1 MYPGSLYSP
10 FMIRNPKLF
19 YVALATAFVG
29 VIVRHGA
36 SIESSLGMQD
46 VITSLPGPTLWLGIA
61 GALIVLSLI
70 PLGGAGRSTSRQ
82 DPRRLFLKEDIQRV
96 ATHVNTMTAQEEPD
110 VRLIVDYTI
119 FQAIAADASDIHF
132 DPMRSGMALRYRV
145 EGMMKD
151 VTIIPLALAGPIAN
165 RLKVISN
172 LVIYREALPQ
182 DGRFGKGGS
191 GQSMVELERS
201 GLAKADFRIA
211 FMPTLHGERIVI
223 RILGGGDDY
232 MDFTELGMADQE
244 QRIMHRLLE
253 QPQGMVILTGPTG
266 SGKSTT
272 IYASLSAIQKQ
283 THAVRSIAT
292 LEDPIE
298 FDMEGINQSQVDE
311 GRDFTFDKGL
321 RAILRQDPDV
331 IMVGE
336 IRDPETAR
344 VAVQAGMTGHLIITT
359 VHAGS
364 SAASFSRLLEIGV
377 APYSL
382 NSALTAVIAQRLVR
396 KICTGCKKERGFT
409 EHDLRDLDMA
419 TPPGDFKLF
428 YGTGCEICSGSGYH
442 GRTALFEILEVTEP
456 IRKLV
461 ADGASADAIQ
471 QHAREAGMR
480 SLFKTAID
488 AVGVG
493 LTTPE
498 EVARVISK
506 DER

>member
-1 MYPGSLYSP
+1 MCPGSLYP
-10 FMIRNPKLF
+10 LFMIRNPKLF
-19 YVALATAFVG
+19 YVALAAAFVG
-29 VIVRHGA
+29 VLVRHGT
-36 SIESSLGMQD
+36 SIESALGMQG
-46 VITSLPGPTLWLGIA
+46 VITSLPAPTVWLGIA

-70 PLGGAGRSTSRQ
+70 PFGGSGRSVPKQ
-82 DPRRLFLKEDIQRV
+82 DLRRLFAKEDIPQV
-96 ATHVNTMTAQEEPD
+96 ATHVDAMTAQEDPD
-110 VRLIVDYTI
+110 VKLIVDYTI
-119 FQAIAADASDIHF
+119 FQAIATDASDIHF
-132 DPMRSGMALRYRV
+132 DPMRSGMALRYRI

-151 VTIIPLALAGPIAN
+151 VTIIPPALTGPITN

-191 GQSMVELERS
+191 GESKVELERS

-223 RILGGGDDY
+223 RILGGGDNY
-232 MDFTELGMADQE
+232 LDFTELGMADHE

-253 QPQGMVILTGPTG
+253 QPQGMIILTGPTG

-272 IYASLSAIQKQ
+272 IYAGLSAIQKQ

-311 GRDFTFDKGL
+311 ARDFTFDKGL

-364 SAASFSRLLEIGV
+364 SATAFSRLLEIGV

-396 KICTGCKKERGFT
+396 KICTGCRKERGFT

-419 TPPGDFKLF
+419 TPPRNFNLY

-442 GRTALFEILEVTEP
+442 GRVALFEILEVTEP

-471 QHAREAGMR
+471 QHARESGMR
-480 SLFKTAID
+480 SLHKIAID